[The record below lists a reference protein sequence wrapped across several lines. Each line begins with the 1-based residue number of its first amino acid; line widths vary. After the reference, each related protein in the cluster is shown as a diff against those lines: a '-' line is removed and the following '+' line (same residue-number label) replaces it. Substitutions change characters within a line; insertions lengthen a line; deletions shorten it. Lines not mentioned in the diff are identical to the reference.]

1 MKKLKRKP
9 KNNLRPKKK
18 KKKKTIPKTIEQGKS
33 SFRWNLCRPSSRNKQ
48 TETK

>member
-9 KNNLRPKKK
+9 KNNLRPKK